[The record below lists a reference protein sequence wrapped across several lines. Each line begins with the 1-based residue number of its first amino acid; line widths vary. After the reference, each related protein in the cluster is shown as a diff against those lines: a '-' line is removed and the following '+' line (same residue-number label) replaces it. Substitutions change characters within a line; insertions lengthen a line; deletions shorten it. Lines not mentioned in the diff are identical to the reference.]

1 MFNGVK
7 MNKYSCSHTPVS
19 QSNRLASSQLV
30 PAAVR
35 MHFFTFSTLA
45 FFLSSVTFSA
55 VCQSY
60 KEQMTSGQRI
70 VYSRVMASANI
81 WRAWKNRKVQK
92 KNKTAALTSAWK
104 GSGSSMLGPMTA
116 LLSSLSF
123 LSRRPAAMT
132 AACCSATLAASSS
145 WKSPWERSRLWG
157 SSKHKALHVFSPSMQ
172 EECIQKLLRSLHIS
186 VSLYCSLMLWFFFS
200 INQHSLQINVNMMF
214 QSFLLH
220 KWAKIAS

>member
-1 MFNGVK
+1 MSVIFSPALSHK
-7 MNKYSCSHTPVS
+7 QNKTD
-19 QSNRLASSQLV
+19 R
-30 PAAVR
+30 R
-35 MHFFTFSTLA
+35 
-45 FFLSSVTFSA
+45 
-55 VCQSY
+55 
-60 KEQMTSGQRI
+60 K
-70 VYSRVMASANI
+70 VYSKVMASANVSRT
-81 WRAWKNRKVQK
+81 WMNRKVQK

-145 WKSPWERSRLWG
+145 WKNPWERSRLWG
-157 SSKHKALHVFSPSMQ
+157 SSKHKALRVFPPPQCRKSEFRSYWEPYTFQCRYIAAWWFDSPTP
-172 EECIQKLLRSLHIS
+172 
-186 VSLYCSLMLWFFFS
+186 

-214 QSFLLH
+214 HSFLLY